1 MLTLNLISTMIV
13 DDVAVL
19 FSFIHAWPWL
29 LKLKKPA
36 RLRAAVTTVPQNF
49 PPLQFCLQPRIFAE
63 MCTQFL

>member
-1 MLTLNLISTMIV
+1 MIV

-63 MCTQFL
+63 MCT